1 MNKKIDLI
9 IKNGKV
15 FYKNKFQIINV
26 IVNKGKILEIS
37 NNIKSYEAKKIIDAK
52 NRTVIP
58 GVVDVH
64 FHVRAPSFPER
75 GTVESETKA
84 DLGRRSGR
92 TIRGGRARGDHFCIR
107 LHQRTFRKNTQ
118 KCSKIL

>member
-37 NNIKSYEAKKIIDAK
+37 NNIKSYEAKK
-52 NRTVIP
+52 
-58 GVVDVH
+58 
-64 FHVRAPSFPER
+64 
-75 GTVESETKA
+75 
-84 DLGRRSGR
+84 L
-92 TIRGGRARGDHFCIR
+92 
-107 LHQRTFRKNTQ
+107 
-118 KCSKIL
+118 

>member
-37 NNIKSYEAKKIIDAK
+37 NNIKSYEAKKIID
-52 NRTVIP
+52 
-58 GVVDVH
+58 
-64 FHVRAPSFPER
+64 
-75 GTVESETKA
+75 
-84 DLGRRSGR
+84 GR
-92 TIRGGRARGDHFCIR
+92 TI
-107 LHQRTFRKNTQ
+107 K
-118 KCSKIL
+118 KCLTLPLKFLLKLKHIEI

>member
-9 IKNGKV
+9 VKNGKV

-58 GVVDVH
+58 GVVDIH
-64 FHVRAPSFPER
+64 FQEMK
-75 GTVESETKA
+75 G
-84 DLGRRSGR
+84 L
-92 TIRGGRARGDHFCIR
+92 
-107 LHQRTFRKNTQ
+107 LHENEH
-118 KCSKIL
+118 L